1 MVNSVTTT
9 TITITTTTI
18 NPTTTTYWQF
28 WILWLKCI
36 PKDFLF

>member
-9 TITITTTTI
+9 ANTITATI
-18 NPTTTTYWQF
+18 NPPPPTYWQF